1 MCTLLLLPALD
12 HALCDLHEQPHPE
25 LEYAEGQEPII
36 HLEADLRESIAW
48 ANDSR
53 RRWAFTTSNAGS
65 YYFEDFSDLNRL
77 DKINWDAVNASKW
90 SGSGVDQ
97 SVKEDKQAEFLVEG
111 SFPWELVSRIGHQV
125 TTDIC

>member
-1 MCTLLLLPALD
+1 MSN
-12 HALCDLHEQPHPE
+12 HPE

-97 SVKEDKQAEFLVEG
+97 SVKEDNSSGVSCRG
-111 SFPWELVSRIGHQV
+111 LVSVGAGFSDWHQV